1 MRKKFRSGSAK
12 RDEGVADPA
21 DAWNTLRICYDGP
34 ADARRGSASTGRE
47 THDAQSCGME
57 AQTKRLETVTSL
69 VLTHAGFK
77 IYNFAR
83 CVPAWVV
90 GVRSAGPPPPMTALR
105 CLVDFVYAHH
115 DQGRSAHR
123 YSWRWDARACSSG
136 RAHCRVKLVTVVKH
150 AEEKT
155 GKPEKPLRQRN
166 LASPTTNNSRR
177 TVTDRYQQPV
187 LASH

>member
-1 MRKKFRSGSAK
+1 MRKKFGSGSAN
-12 RDEGVADPA
+12 RDEGAADPD

-47 THDAQSCGME
+47 THDAQSWGME

-105 CLVDFVYAHH
+105 CLLTLFTLTMTRA
-115 DQGRSAHR
+115 G
-123 YSWRWDARACSSG
+123 ARIATAG
-136 RAHCRVKLVTVVKH
+136 VETLVRAAAGEHT
-150 AEEKT
+150 AE
-155 GKPEKPLRQRN
+155 
-166 LASPTTNNSRR
+166 
-177 TVTDRYQQPV
+177 
-187 LASH
+187 